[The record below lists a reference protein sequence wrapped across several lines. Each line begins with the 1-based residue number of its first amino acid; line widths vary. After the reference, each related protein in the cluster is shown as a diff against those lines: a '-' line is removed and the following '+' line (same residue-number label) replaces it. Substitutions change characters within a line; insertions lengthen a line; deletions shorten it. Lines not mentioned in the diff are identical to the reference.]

1 MTPASW
7 CSEPPAELGPVD
19 PPPVID
25 AAVSV
30 TENNTAYLLFDLGSG
45 QQLQLIHEGLA
56 ATAAIIP
63 LGVDGFDRLEAVYRL
78 LALCMAVRFLPT
90 RLTAQQRARMRR
102 MLQAFDG
109 HRAGATGREIAQVI
123 QNRRIGPHEWQTSS
137 VRYAVKALIRD
148 ARTMI
153 AGGYRK
159 LLRHRRVS

>member
-1 MTPASW
+1 MLGAS
-7 CSEPPAELGPVD
+7 PAELGPVD

-45 QQLQLIHEGLA
+45 QQLQLIQEGLA

-78 LALCMAVRFLPT
+78 LAALHGRAVPPDT

-109 HRAGATGREIAQVI
+109 HRAGATGREIAQVMF
-123 QNRRIGPHEWQTSS
+123 RTGALDRSEWQTSS

>member
-1 MTPASW
+1 LTS
-7 CSEPPAELGPVD
+7 
-19 PPPVID
+19 
-25 AAVSV
+25 AAA
-30 TENNTAYLLFDLGSG
+30 NNFNSFTRVL
-45 QQLQLIHEGLA
+45 QLQQQSFRSVWMGSIA
-56 ATAAIIP
+56 SKPFI
-63 LGVDGFDRLEAVYRL
+63 GFWL
-78 LALCMAVRFLPT
+78 LCMAVRFLPT

-109 HRAGATGREIAQVI
+109 HRAGATGREIAQVMF
-123 QNRRIGPHEWQTSS
+123 RTGALDRSEWQTSS